1 MIAGRGRWDA
11 LIFSMVCSWVMVV
24 QMRNLWIPKYSKP
37 MRVLRGLIPYREVK
51 KLINQEVYRK
61 IVFPAGNR
69 YGMPTILVSEHWIS
83 INSILMPKKMCL
95 GVEVYST
102 DLAINHCQ
110 TALITIKG
118 DYLKLED
125 IEQEYLESFLAI
137 LVEEL
142 PELIINPSY
151 THSLK
156 QLKHEFY
163 KNQEQKT
170 EELFVRNEVTG
181 QH

>member
-1 MIAGRGRWDA
+1 
-11 LIFSMVCSWVMVV
+11 
-24 QMRNLWIPKYSKP
+24 
-37 MRVLRGLIPYREVK
+37 
-51 KLINQEVYRK
+51 
-61 IVFPAGNR
+61 
-69 YGMPTILVSEHWIS
+69 
-83 INSILMPKKMCL
+83 MCL